1 MRLLRAVSVASGE
14 WVDGVHLVQ
23 PEEQW
28 VEGEES
34 GRALWRDLLCRV
46 RLDAAGRL
54 HERSLALLRSF
65 PEQHEGEGEDAA

>member
-1 MRLLRAVSVASGE
+1 M
-14 WVDGVHLVQ
+14 DGVQLEEQ
-23 PEEQW
+23 EEQW

-34 GRALWRDLLCRV
+34 GRVLWRDLLCRV

-65 PEQHEGEGEDAA
+65 PEQREEEDEDAA